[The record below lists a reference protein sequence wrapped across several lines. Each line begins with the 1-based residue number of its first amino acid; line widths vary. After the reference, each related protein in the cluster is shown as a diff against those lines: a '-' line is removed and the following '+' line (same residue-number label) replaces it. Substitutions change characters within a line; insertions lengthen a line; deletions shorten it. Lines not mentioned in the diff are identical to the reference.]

1 MNQVNQK
8 LNIKLPYYHYLFMIG
23 FEMLYTINF
32 SIEAE
37 TKDELQKICDDLV
50 SDLQSQSKQTD
61 KIQLNQY
68 SIDQDEEFVYI
79 EAEVVNLNKDTLD
92 YLIGRIKSGEFDPDF
107 QQYSYFDQSFNENKT
122 MDCFTYLLDK
132 LKDKFPNCVYS
143 NK

>member
-1 MNQVNQK
+1 
-8 LNIKLPYYHYLFMIG
+8 
-23 FEMLYTINF
+23 MLYTINF

-50 SDLQSQSKQTD
+50 SDLQSQSKQLD

-92 YLIGRIKSGEFDPDF
+92 YLIGRIKSGEFDPVLTL
-107 QQYSYFDQSFNENKT
+107 SAI
-122 MDCFTYLLDK
+122 
-132 LKDKFPNCVYS
+132 
-143 NK
+143 